1 MKIAKLKNKNYS
13 GGYSLFLAIIIL
25 SALLIIAYSVV
36 NISVKETQFATS
48 GRESQFAY
56 FAADAGI
63 ECALYWDA
71 QTDAFAT
78 SSSHS
83 TTLISCGGVS
93 VTTGSAISG
102 TTTTARIGGG
112 GNGSVSILGFPL
124 NYGDAASNSCVIVSV
139 IKNSNMTTHI
149 NSYGYNTCNT
159 SDLRRV

>member
-1 MKIAKLKNKNYS
+1 MIEAAKRARGFGKHAFVVTSRSYLS
-13 GGYSLFLAIIIL
+13 GGARAAVLDDLLA
-25 SALLIIAYSVV
+25 
-36 NISVKETQFATS
+36 QFKRT
-48 GRESQFAY
+48 GV
-56 FAADAGI
+56 

-112 GNGSVSILGFPL
+112 GNGSVSIFGFPL

-159 SDLRRV
+159 SDLRRVERGVEVRY